1 MKTWVIILFLQ
12 FNDQPFYHPVM
23 VDKDTCHDPHQ
34 STLLEHRIVK
44 DKDGVKLD
52 RFFYRSYMVF
62 GHFCAGVFN
71 DRL

>member
-12 FNDQPFYHPVM
+12 FNDQAFYHPVM
-23 VDKDTCHDPHQ
+23 VDEDTCSDPYESSLVQ
-34 STLLEHRIVK
+34 HRIVK
-44 DKDGVKLD
+44 DENVVKVD
-52 RFFYRSYMVF
+52 RHFYRSYMVF